1 MILLC
6 VLCLRQSS
14 LPGILFFCVPV
25 ALGTSLCF
33 PLWLHCSLWGCLI
46 PDSHLMHEGQSFTSH
61 PCGEEHS
68 SAECAKGQRGDIR
81 RNQGKQEYWR
91 LEKSADDFCNF
102 MQNVHLPFITALMIS
117 VESCLT
123 FLIPEIITLPK
134 YAVLLKVL
142 VNFSL

>member
-1 MILLC
+1 MLKSLSWRWMNNVAIASPKMKKNILVVLLMILLC
-6 VLCLRQSS
+6 VLCPRQSS

-33 PLWLHCSLWGCLI
+33 PLWLHCSQWGCWI

-81 RNQGKQEYWR
+81 RNQGKQEYWIQ
-91 LEKSADDFCNF
+91 EKSAD
-102 MQNVHLPFITALMIS
+102 VI
-117 VESCLT
+117 
-123 FLIPEIITLPK
+123 K
-134 YAVLLKVL
+134 
-142 VNFSL
+142 